1 MSYTIGV
8 PLGPH
13 VLYIG
18 VPFLMSYHGT
28 FRSYIL
34 YIGVPLGPH
43 VLYIGVPLGPHV
55 LYHRGTFRSSC
66 PIP

>member
-13 VLYIG
+13 VLYHRGI
-18 VPFLMSYHGT
+18 SYT
-28 FRSYIL
+28 
-34 YIGVPLGPH
+34 LGPH